1 MRISGSLRA
10 ELAER
15 HDELRKALGAIR
27 ANRVDEAPVG
37 SYERLLHLL
46 GKAPDKNNRTLRPR
60 DRTRSWLRR
69 RDRIG
74 SNAG

>member
-46 GKAPDKNNRTLRPR
+46 GKRQIKQSYAAPPR
-60 DRTRSWLRR
+60 SHAILVAAAR
-69 RDRIG
+69 
-74 SNAG
+74 

>member
-46 GKAPDKNNRTLRPR
+46 GKRQIKKQSYAARPR
-60 DRTRSWLRR
+60 SHAILVAAAR
-69 RDRIG
+69 
-74 SNAG
+74 